1 MKAKCMYWLALSMV
15 LTCAALMGC
24 SGSDDLVEEP
34 DIEVPEYV
42 ENPQKAMHYEKS
54 SQFKSD
60 MDAVNQLAFVM
71 KAMNWNYWMMASDGL
86 KRPEDFFTVSPE
98 ELGKNQPL
106 PTTPVTVTCCPGA
119 AQV

>member
-15 LTCAALMGC
+15 LTCAALIGC

-71 KAMNWNYWMMASDGL
+71 KAMNWNLFHLSL
-86 KRPEDFFTVSPE
+86 QVS
-98 ELGKNQPL
+98 
-106 PTTPVTVTCCPGA
+106 
-119 AQV
+119 